1 MLTFALGVPPS
12 TTIGG
17 ISRRRETRWRA
28 KLAPLQGAF
37 QRFAEYA
44 IPSLPRLKLL
54 RSLAQTRQEARDPSV
69 GAAGYALLT
78 VRAGDGQ
85 RDLPGMLGLP
95 RDRLHQQR
103 TAGDRLGPVIEVGE
117 TDEQA
122 PPVEDQRNTAG
133 EQPAPLQVVCC
144 ETTPAPLVLQFVER
158 VLAIAPIAVQLAQRD
173 DLAVQRGHQRGVF
186 PHLPIR
192 PDLGKAEQW
201 LLRLGA
207 VHQHQRPIELAA
219 QQHDTALSAPAHQPQ
234 RRLLALPAMA
244 G

>member
-17 ISRRRETRWRA
+17 ISRRRETRWRV
-28 KLAPLQGAF
+28 KLAPLQVAF
-37 QRFAEYA
+37 QRFAENA
-44 IPSLPRLKLL
+44 IPSLHRIQLL

-103 TAGDRLGPVIEVGE
+103 TAGDRLGPVIEVGQ

-122 PPVEDQRNTAG
+122 PPVEDQCDTPRK
-133 EQPAPLQVVCC
+133 QPAAFQIVCRK
-144 ETTPAPLVLQFVER
+144 TAPTPLVFQFVER
-158 VLAIAPIAVQLAQRD
+158 VLA
-173 DLAVQRGHQRGVF
+173 
-186 PHLPIR
+186 
-192 PDLGKAEQW
+192 
-201 LLRLGA
+201 
-207 VHQHQRPIELAA
+207 
-219 QQHDTALSAPAHQPQ
+219 
-234 RRLLALPAMA
+234 
-244 G
+244 